1 MPSRLREAFVDKE
14 GSTWIK
20 KVISVLVIITFW
32 TVGGRHNA
40 ENNNRRQATLT
51 QMSGQA
57 GLARKLEAGPTT
69 ASLCKSVSFIP

>member
-40 ENNNRRQATLT
+40 ENNNRRQRL
-51 QMSGQA
+51 
-57 GLARKLEAGPTT
+57 L
-69 ASLCKSVSFIP
+69 